1 MKKKSILHLF
11 CLLFSCLAIFGGIFL
26 LTDTAIVDNNTEV
39 SDEVEAADPIHRKA
53 YKGEVYYSPTGDG
66 DFKYTTYLSG
76 ENGTNVAKG
85 TASGS
90 VSFVSGSFGT
100 ADWFWQIESE
110 FGPEGNSSV
119 SKSYTQT
126 DIIVAGKREGY
137 VFLGSYSTTFNWSIG
152 YDPPTG
158 FEASPWYY

>member
-76 ENGTNVAKG
+76 EKVLQA
-85 TASGS
+85 
-90 VSFVSGSFGT
+90 
-100 ADWFWQIESE
+100 E
-110 FGPEGNSSV
+110 
-119 SKSYTQT
+119 
-126 DIIVAGKREGY
+126 
-137 VFLGSYSTTFNWSIG
+137 VFLLYLEVLEQQ
-152 YDPPTG
+152 TG
-158 FEASPWYY
+158 FGK